1 MAALDGVGSGTLLNS
16 GAYLFRIT
24 VVEVPVG
31 REVGRAAV
39 QHPVPGEREPVQQKK
54 KTNRAPGRFFN
65 C

>member
-16 GAYLFRIT
+16 GASLFRIT

-39 QHPVPGEREPVQQKK
+39 
-54 KTNRAPGRFFN
+54 
-65 C
+65 